1 MLIHFTYSS
10 RVIHNIT
17 HYSMT
22 VVDHKYALE
31 YSVNGYWKRL
41 AVSKPSIMA
50 IIFHNCNQLQIF
62 ICTTLFVQGRRLCSP
77 YTPTATDLT
86 RRIIKWPNSF
96 KLESFSMEAIASVAH
111 TVTGNRQPT
120 LVHTL
125 REIRWNIERG
135 VENVLSNLITAK
147 HDNSVSKWHQQ
158 LASMGILAKMTVLLR
173 LFFLL

>member
-1 MLIHFTYSS
+1 MVTEKDLQYLNLQLWQSYFIIVINYKFLFAQPCLSKVDFSALHTHLQQLILPDALSS
-10 RVIHNIT
+10 
-17 HYSMT
+17 
-22 VVDHKYALE
+22 
-31 YSVNGYWKRL
+31 G
-41 AVSKPSIMA
+41 
-50 IIFHNCNQLQIF
+50 
-62 ICTTLFVQGRRLCSP
+62 
-77 YTPTATDLT
+77 
-86 RRIIKWPNSF
+86 PNSF

-158 LASMGILAKMTVLLR
+158 LASMVFWLK
-173 LFFLL
+173 